1 MRTRPLR
8 FAARAL
14 PRPLRAV
21 VGAELE
27 VSRGAAPGMKAR
39 LGLG

>member
-21 VGAELE
+21 VGA
-27 VSRGAAPGMKAR
+27 APGMKAW